1 MKTILITGANRSD
14 GIGFH
19 AARQLVALGHRVIIT
34 ARNAEDL
41 KLALARLGPS
51 AHGIALD
58 VKNEEELEALPGQV
72 SKITDTL
79 DVLVN
84 NAGILLD
91 SRMSALNV
99 TKKVCEEA
107 FLVNSIAPVLI
118 VQRLLPL
125 LTNSTSPRI
134 INVSS
139 GAAQLS
145 DNELMSFA
153 PAYSASKAALNAFT
167 QQLTA
172 SLPKFAVNSVC
183 PGWCKTNMGGTEA
196 PRTPEEGAETI
207 VWLATE
213 APQTLTGKF
222 LRDREEI
229 VW

>member
-125 LTNSTSPRI
+125 LTNSTSPHHKRLERRGSTFGQRAHEFCACLQRLESCIERI
-134 INVSS
+134 
-139 GAAQLS
+139 
-145 DNELMSFA
+145 
-153 PAYSASKAALNAFT
+153 YSAAHRLSPKIRSK
-167 QQLTA
+167 
-172 SLPKFAVNSVC
+172 
-183 PGWCKTNMGGTEA
+183 
-196 PRTPEEGAETI
+196 
-207 VWLATE
+207 
-213 APQTLTGKF
+213 
-222 LRDREEI
+222 
-229 VW
+229 